1 MGHRAYYLDETQTG
15 WNVYYSNWGAKD
27 LFSDER
33 GDDAALG
40 ASMTFIDG
48 KYELDEGTKAYPE
61 GLHTDWRFED
71 LVMKYSREEALFIR
85 YLGQENYTGY
95 RTIAI
100 MPNKDYKETSSE
112 VKTKN
117 GRMRSSPFLTAVRGL
132 EKLAYNP
139 KTQGED
145 SILYM
150 VNGELEHFL
159 NLYPQEYIFLI
170 PIKNNRD
177 AKAFEWL
184 NEEVSETLR
193 LTQYRNNDA
202 VLMHKGTSH
211 PLLNS
216 MQERYKELQKSFEP
230 TGYTVKQLYE
240 SACEHYAKLI
250 DIRAEYLFWLIIYPR
265 QMRTMQNI
273 PIGSESPYRQR
284 AEKLT
289 TLIPSFSPVAG
300 IDLESD
306 YGIINAP
313 YMADFVFISP
323 LSRGGA
329 KTMMNHFWNQMEKKA
344 ITSSS
349 TYPTI
354 IISELKK
361 QNLWS

>member
-1 MGHRAYYLDETQTG
+1 MGHRAYYLDETQDG

-40 ASMTFIDG
+40 ANMTFIDG
-48 KYELDEGTKAYPE
+48 KYELDEGTKAYTE
-61 GLHTDWRFED
+61 VLNTDEPFED
-71 LVMKYSREEALFIR
+71 LVMKYSHEEALFIR
-85 YLGQENYTGY
+85 YLGQEDYTGY

-117 GRMRSSPFLTAVRGL
+117 GRMRSSPFLTAVREL

-139 KTQGED
+139 KTQGEG
-145 SILYM
+145 SSLYV

-159 NLYPQEYIFLI
+159 NLYPQEYILLI
-170 PIKNNRD
+170 PINTNRD

-184 NEEVSETLR
+184 NEGVSETLR
-193 LTQYRNNDA
+193 LTHYRNNDA
-202 VLMHKGTSH
+202 VLMHTGTSH
-211 PLLNS
+211 PLLDS

-230 TGYTVKQLYE
+230 TGYTVKQLFE

-250 DIRAEYLFWLIIYPR
+250 DIRAEYLFWLMIYPH
-265 QMRTMQNI
+265 QMRTMQHI
-273 PIGSESPYRQR
+273 PIENESPYGER
-284 AEKLT
+284 AEQLT

-300 IDLESD
+300 IDIESD
-306 YGIINAP
+306 YGIVNAP
-313 YMADFVFISP
+313 YMSDFVFISP
-323 LSRGGA
+323 FSRGGA
-329 KTMMNHFWNQMEKKA
+329 KTMMNLFWNQMEKKA

>member
-1 MGHRAYYLDETQTG
+1 MGHRAYYLDETQKG
-15 WNVYYSNWGAKD
+15 WNVYYSQGGAKD
-27 LFSDER
+27 LFPDER

-40 ASMTFIDG
+40 ANMAEIDG
-48 KYELDEGTKAYPE
+48 KYELDAGVKAHAE
-61 GLHTDWRFED
+61 ALNTDEPFED
-71 LVMKYSREEALFIR
+71 LVMKYSCEEALFIR
-85 YLGQENYTGY
+85 YLGQEDYTGY
-95 RTIAI
+95 RPIAI
-100 MPNKDYKETSSE
+100 MPNKDYHETSRE
-112 VKTKN
+112 VRTET
-117 GRMRSSPFLTAVRGL
+117 GRMRSSPLLTAVEDL
-132 EKLAYNP
+132 EKLVP
-139 KTQGED
+139 SSKTHDSSLYIVTGE
-145 SILYM
+145 I
-150 VNGELEHFL
+150 ERFL
-159 NLYPQEYIFLI
+159 NLYPQEYILLI

-177 AKAFEWL
+177 AKAFGWL

-211 PLLNS
+211 PLLVS

-265 QMRTMQNI
+265 QMRTMQHI
-273 PIGSESPYRQR
+273 PIGNESSYRQR

-306 YGIINAP
+306 YGIVNAP

-323 LSRGGA
+323 LLRGGA

-349 TYPTI
+349 KYPTI